1 MRWMWS
7 LGDYASLAQ
16 VLEPHAEALAAACD
30 IRPGSTVLDVAA
42 GNGNFALAAARRG
55 AIVTASDLTPRMVEL
70 GRARCATAG
79 VSIEWAQGDAEQL
92 PFADAAFDVV
102 ASVFGA
108 MFAPRPQLV
117 ASELFRVV
125 KPGGLVAMANYSP
138 GGFLGRLSE
147 MMASFSA
154 RPAIDLPSPFQWGD
168 EDEMRERV
176 RRPATSIEVV
186 HRTLVFESPSVEGL
200 LKFWEETNPPQ
211 NAMKAML
218 PPEAYQK
225 VTAAW
230 MALVKDLNES
240 TDGGVRVSSPYIQVI
255 ARKSYMAA

>member
-7 LGDYASLAQ
+7 LGDYASLAE
-16 VLEPHAEALAAACD
+16 VLEPHAEALAAACN
-30 IRPGSTVLDVAA
+30 ITPGLTALDVAA
-42 GNGNFALAAARRG
+42 GNGNFAFAAVRRG

-70 GRARCATAG
+70 GRARSASSG
-79 VSIEWAQGDAEQL
+79 VHVEWAEGDAEQL
-92 PFADAAFDVV
+92 PFGDARFDVA

-108 MFAPRPQLV
+108 MFAPRPELV

-154 RPAIDLPSPFQWGD
+154 RPGIDLPSPFEWGD
-168 EDEMRERV
+168 EDEVRERFG
-176 RRPATSIEVV
+176 RLAASIEIV

-218 PPEAYQK
+218 PPEAYHK
-225 VTAAW
+225 VTTAW
-230 MALVKDLNES
+230 MALAEDLNES

-255 ARKSYMAA
+255 ARKPDTAA

>member
-1 MRWMWS
+1 MWS
-7 LGDYASLAQ
+7 LGDYASLAE

-55 AIVTASDLTPRMVEL
+55 AIVAASDLTPRMVDL
-70 GRARCATAG
+70 GRARSATAG
-79 VSIEWAQGDAEQL
+79 VRIEWAEGDAEQL

-125 KPGGLVAMANYSP
+125 KPGGLVAMANYGP

-154 RPAIDLPSPFQWGD
+154 RPGIELPSPFQWGD
-168 EDEMRERV
+168 EDEVHHRV
-176 RRPATSIEVV
+176 GRLAASIEVV

-225 VTAAW
+225 VTTAW
-230 MALVKDLNES
+230 MALVEELNES

-255 ARKSYMAA
+255 ARKPDMAA